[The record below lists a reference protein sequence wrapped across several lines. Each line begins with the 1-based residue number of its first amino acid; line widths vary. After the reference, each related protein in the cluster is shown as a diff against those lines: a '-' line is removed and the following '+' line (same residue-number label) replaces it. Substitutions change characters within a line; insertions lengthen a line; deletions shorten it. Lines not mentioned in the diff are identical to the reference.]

1 MQNFRKIFN
10 KSAFKYYSLL
20 AFITNG
26 KHHFVNKKLV
36 FGALL
41 IGISGQYACKP
52 KTQNNNALQ
61 NDKDSIKEEF
71 IKCYETGPVGKDTS
85 DNQIEKQKPNIKK
98 QEKVITIATC
108 YDIAEPVDPP
118 IAECYAAVIDVEK
131 DTNAPFIV
139 VEQMPEFPG
148 GDDSLR
154 NFIRRTIKYP
164 DLARESSVEGTVYI
178 NFIIEKDGSVSNP
191 KILRGIGSGC
201 DEEAIRVIKLMPRW
215 IPGKQNGKTV
225 RVQYNLPIK
234 FKLDDEKK

>member
-1 MQNFRKIFN
+1 MQDFRKIFN

-41 IGISGQYACKP
+41 FGISGQFACKP
-52 KTQNNNALQ
+52 KTQNNNILPEI
-61 NDKDSIKEEF
+61 KDSIKEKF
-71 IKCYETGPVGKDTS
+71 IKCYVTGSVNKDTA
-85 DNQIEKQKPNIKK
+85 DNQLKKHKPNIKK

-148 GDDSLR
+148 GEDSLR